1 MTELVMRKRAGRAGE
16 IGLFVDSPVFEDDFG
31 HIKMDA
37 EVNVKATT
45 PRSLRQ
51 IKFAWAL
58 ATKIAEACD
67 WLETKEDAM
76 DFMLIEARHYRR
88 IFDPLRN
95 VAVLRPKPTNF
106 GAMDG
111 TEYTRL
117 LKRLV
122 HVATTVIVPGLD
134 DTALR
139 SEIESM
145 VGPDIEP
152 PPEDRKPRA
161 RKQKEVMPD
170 PTERNS
176 DTAGHDIAQP
186 PTDPQPPALDQSAA
200 TAPLGPQNADEYVIA
215 CEAWIARQTDQRAA
229 MSYFESDA
237 QIQKRAELRVSVGQR
252 KMLLRKLAEHF
263 EAKK

>member
-67 WLETKEDAM
+67 WLDTKEDAM

-139 SEIESM
+139 SEIEAM
-145 VGPDIEP
+145 TGPDIEP

-161 RKQKEVMPD
+161 RKQKEVMPN
-170 PTERNS
+170 TELESTNGRN
-176 DTAGHDIAQP
+176 IAQP

-215 CEAWIARQTDQRAA
+215 CEAWIGRQTDQRAA

>member
-16 IGLFVDSPVFEDDFG
+16 VGLFVDSPVFEDDFG
-31 HIKMDA
+31 HIKIDA

-67 WLETKEDAM
+67 WLDTKEDAM

-139 SEIESM
+139 SEIEAM
-145 VGPDIEP
+145 TGPDIEP
-152 PPEDRKPRA
+152 PPEDRKSRA
-161 RKQKEVMPD
+161 RKQKEVMPN
-170 PTERNS
+170 TELESTNGRN
-176 DTAGHDIAQP
+176 IAQP
-186 PTDPQPPALDQSAA
+186 PTDHQPPALDQSAA

-215 CEAWIARQTDQRAA
+215 CEAWIGRQTDQRAA